1 MRCCWRPSDRRA
13 HRADRGTLRGGGAAH
28 RPRGHRRPGVRAH
41 RPAGGDLGLS
51 TTSDPPMSHE
61 TTVGPHRPARSA
73 EARRPEARRPEARP
87 PEARPPEARPTE
99 LCEAVG
105 IGLGSNNFAE
115 LGGAGEPRGA
125 GREMKL
131 PRWVLS
137 AHRRTLKNLP
147 PAMKRKAS
155 MVLATSSS
163 VTVLCHRMRFPAV
176 QGFEGPRGIR
186 SEEHTSELQSRG
198 HLVCRLLLEKKN

>member
-1 MRCCWRPSDRRA
+1 
-13 HRADRGTLRGGGAAH
+13 
-28 RPRGHRRPGVRAH
+28 
-41 RPAGGDLGLS
+41 LS

-73 EARRPEARRPEARP
+73 EARRPEARRPEARR
-87 PEARPPEARPTE
+87 PEARRPEARRPEARRPEARRPEVRSTE
-99 LCEAVG
+99 LREAVG
-105 IGLGSNNFAE
+105 IALGSNNFAE

-163 VTVLCHRMRFPAV
+163 VTACGFPQFRASRAR
-176 QGFEGPRGIR
+176 GGSWRSRCRARGP
-186 SEEHTSELQSRG
+186 
-198 HLVCRLLLEKKN
+198 

>member
-1 MRCCWRPSDRRA
+1 
-13 HRADRGTLRGGGAAH
+13 
-28 RPRGHRRPGVRAH
+28 GHRRPGVRAH

-125 GREMKL
+125 GRGMKL
-131 PRWVLS
+131 PRWGLA
-137 AHRRTLKNLP
+137 AHGRTRENLP
-147 PAMKRKAS
+147 PAMERRAPMALAS
-155 MVLATSSS
+155 ASS
-163 VTVLCHRMRFPAV
+163 VTVL
-176 QGFEGPRGIR
+176 
-186 SEEHTSELQSRG
+186 
-198 HLVCRLLLEKKN
+198 

>member
-1 MRCCWRPSDRRA
+1 
-13 HRADRGTLRGGGAAH
+13 ADRGTLRGGGAAH
-28 RPRGHRRPGVRAH
+28 RPRGHCRPGVRAH

-73 EARRPEARRPEARP
+73 EARRPAARRPEARRPEARR
-87 PEARPPEARPTE
+87 PEARSTE

-105 IGLGSNNFAE
+105 IELGSNNFAE
-115 LGGAGEPRGA
+115 LGGAGKPRGA

-147 PAMKRKAS
+147 PAMKRKATLL
-155 MVLATSSS
+155 LATSPP
-163 VTVLCHRMRFPAV
+163 VTACGFPQFRA
-176 QGFEGPRGIR
+176 P
-186 SEEHTSELQSRG
+186 
-198 HLVCRLLLEKKN
+198 

>member
-1 MRCCWRPSDRRA
+1 RCPTPFPTRRSSD
-13 HRADRGTLRGGGAAH
+13 L
-28 RPRGHRRPGVRAH
+28 
-41 RPAGGDLGLS
+41 
-51 TTSDPPMSHE
+51 
-61 TTVGPHRPARSA
+61 PHRPARSA
-73 EARRPEARRPEARP
+73 EARRPEARSAEARP
-87 PEARPPEARPTE
+87 PEARSTE

-155 MVLATSSS
+155 MLLATSSS
-163 VTVLCHRMRFPAV
+163 VTVLCHRIRFPAV
-176 QGFEGPRGIR
+176 QGFEGPRGFVAITVPR
-186 SEEHTSELQSRG
+186 AGYLTAALSARPPVLSPSWPPGITASAIELRPHGSARRPDRPCERG
-198 HLVCRLLLEKKN
+198 ARAGRGPCGAV